1 MPISDGASRYLE
13 PAPVIKRSPLVITAA
28 ALLTASAV
36 VSTQQPALS
45 QPPPTVAPAHEH
57 LKPVQG
63 PTQTQGVL
71 AVERLGAQ
79 PLGQDF
85 SALQGREL
93 RLRQLT
99 IAPGGSIA
107 LHRHDQRPGV
117 AYILQGQMTER
128 RGPGFSPR
136 VIGPGEVAFE
146 ATGVSHWW
154 RNEGT
159 TPAKAL
165 VVDIVPLGTP

>member
-1 MPISDGASRYLE
+1 MPIIKLSAIVTTAASLL
-13 PAPVIKRSPLVITAA
+13 PAA
-28 ALLTASAV
+28 ALLGA
-36 VSTQQPALS
+36 QQPARS
-45 QPPPTVAPAHEH
+45 QPQPVVAPAHEH
-57 LKPVQG
+57 LEPVQG
-63 PTQTQGVL
+63 PTHTHGVL
-71 AVERLGAQ
+71 TVKRLGAQ

-85 SALQGREL
+85 NALQGREL
-93 RLRQLT
+93 RLRELT

-165 VVDIVPLGTP
+165 VVDIVPLDTP

>member
-1 MPISDGASRYLE
+1 MPTPDGASRYPE
-13 PAPVIKRSPLVITAA
+13 PGPIIKLSLLVITAA
-28 ALLTASAV
+28 ALLPAAAL

-45 QPPPTVAPAHEH
+45 QPQSTVAPAHEH
-57 LKPVQG
+57 LKPIQG
-63 PTQTQGVL
+63 PTDNQGVL

-85 SALQGREL
+85 SSLQGREL
-93 RLRQLT
+93 RLRKLT

-107 LHRHDQRPGV
+107 LHQYDQRPGV
-117 AYILQGQMTER
+117 AYILQGQLIER

-146 ATGVSHWW
+146 STGVTHWW

-159 TPAKAL
+159 TAAKAL

>member
-1 MPISDGASRYLE
+1 MPIIKLSAIVTTAASLL
-13 PAPVIKRSPLVITAA
+13 PAA
-28 ALLTASAV
+28 ALLG
-36 VSTQQPALS
+36 TQQPALS
-45 QPPPTVAPAHEH
+45 QPQPVVAPAHEH
-57 LKPVQG
+57 LEPVQG
-63 PTQTQGVL
+63 PTHTHGVL
-71 AVERLGAQ
+71 TMKRLGAQ

-85 SALQGREL
+85 NALQGREL
-93 RLRQLT
+93 RLRELT

-107 LHRHDQRPGV
+107 LHQHDQRPGV

-128 RGPGFSPR
+128 RGPAFSPR

-146 ATGVSHWW
+146 ASGITHWW

-165 VVDIVPLGTP
+165 VLDIVPLGTP